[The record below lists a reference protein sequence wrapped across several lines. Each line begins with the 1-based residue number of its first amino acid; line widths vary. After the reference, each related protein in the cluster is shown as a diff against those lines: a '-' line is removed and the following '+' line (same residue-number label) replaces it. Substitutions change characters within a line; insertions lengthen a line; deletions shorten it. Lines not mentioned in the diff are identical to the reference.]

1 LVADQGE
8 ILRNWILRKPKT
20 KKMKKKIKTPKTL
33 KPYLSIDISECAS
46 SVDAEAKLTQLP
58 IALRHESLAFLARSL
73 GPKWRSSQRGR
84 EREKEREMRGKIEEE
99 SRKIEVVARR
109 NPKTQ
114 ENARVGGSRCR
125 SQRVGPKRKNL

>member
-1 LVADQGE
+1 LVADQAE

-58 IALRHESLAFLARSL
+58 IVLRHESLAFLARSL
-73 GPKWRSSQRGR
+73 ATQVEILPEGERDGER
-84 EREKEREMRGKIEEE
+84 ER
-99 SRKIEVVARR
+99 
-109 NPKTQ
+109 
-114 ENARVGGSRCR
+114 
-125 SQRVGPKRKNL
+125 